1 MLRDNRF
8 RLVTL
13 GRLTL
18 MGTGGE
24 EDASL
29 ARRRLK
35 LAVLAVL
42 ALARRPVSRD
52 TLLGLFWAETDE
64 GRARHSL
71 SNALSSLRGAL
82 GERSITTRDTEVALD
97 PETPLDVDSLEFIE
111 ALEGKDF
118 ARAVELYAGP
128 FLEGFHVD
136 ESPAFDQWVSRE
148 RRRLETLF
156 TKACSEHCAS
166 LARSRRWT
174 ECEAVA
180 HQWLET
186 EPLSA
191 DAAIY
196 FLNAIKSPGTRAALA
211 RALEEFEA
219 LRTRLSHEYDLP
231 VHPSVMELSG
241 RIREQRS

>member
-8 RLVTL
+8 RLLTL

-64 GRARHSL
+64 ARARHSL

-82 GERSITTRDTEVALD
+82 GDRSITTRDTEVALD
-97 PETPLDVDSLEFIE
+97 PETPLDVDCIEFIE

-118 ARAVELYAGP
+118 ARAVELYRGP

-136 ESPAFDQWVSRE
+136 EGPAFEQWVSRE
-148 RRRLETLF
+148 RRRLDSLF
-156 TKACSEHCAS
+156 MKACAEHCAS

-180 HQWLET
+180 
-186 EPLSA
+186 
-191 DAAIY
+191 
-196 FLNAIKSPGTRAALA
+196 
-211 RALEEFEA
+211 
-219 LRTRLSHEYDLP
+219 
-231 VHPSVMELSG
+231 
-241 RIREQRS
+241 